1 MYVLFIL
8 SDFVYLQVSTQSQ

>member
-8 SDFVYLQVSTQSQ
+8 SNFVYLQVTTQSQ